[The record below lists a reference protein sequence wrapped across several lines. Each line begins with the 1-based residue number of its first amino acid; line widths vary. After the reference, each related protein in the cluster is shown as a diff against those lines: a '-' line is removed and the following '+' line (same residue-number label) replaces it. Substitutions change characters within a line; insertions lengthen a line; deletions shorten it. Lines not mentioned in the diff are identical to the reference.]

1 MRTLA
6 LTAMFLSTSVVAGAQ
21 PALDFARTDVASIP
35 QPRAIAVAD
44 FDRDG
49 YPDLAQA
56 GTGDRSVGIWLNR
69 TRSGAGFERFRTIA
83 VGGGPFEMVAGD
95 LNRDGWPDLVIA
107 NADL

>member
-6 LTAMFLSTSVVAGAQ
+6 LTAIFLSTSVVAGAQ
-21 PALDFARTDVASIP
+21 PVLDFARTDVASIP

-56 GTGDRSVGIWLNR
+56 GTGNRSVGIWLNR
-69 TRSGAGFERFRTIA
+69 TQAGAGFERFRTIV

-95 LNRDGWPDLVIA
+95 RALA
-107 NADL
+107 